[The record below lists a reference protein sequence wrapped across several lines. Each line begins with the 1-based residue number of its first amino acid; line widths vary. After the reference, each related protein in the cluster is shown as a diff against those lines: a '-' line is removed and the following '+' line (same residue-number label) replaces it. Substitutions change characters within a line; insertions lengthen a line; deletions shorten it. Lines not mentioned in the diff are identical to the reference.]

1 MDNTENKTFADLD
14 NIFDNFIKDGYM
26 SDEREVINGLKIRVK
41 TLNSNDLFKAEAEI
55 NKRNPGIPQDI
66 TAKLRCAKILSYAI
80 ITLNGNTILNDDMTE
95 EEKND
100 RRTALYI
107 HLMKSPTIL
116 VQTAYDF
123 YLETVKK
130 EYEYYS
136 IPNKISEEVENFS
149 KAQGVE

>member
-1 MDNTENKTFADLD
+1 MENENKTFTDLD
-14 NIFDNFIKDGYM
+14 NIFDNFIKDGYV
-26 SDEREVINGLKIRVK
+26 SDEREVIKGLRIKVK
-41 TLNSNDLFKAEAEI
+41 TLNSNELFKAEAEI
-55 NKRNPGIPQDI
+55 SERNPGIPQDI

-80 ITLNGNTILNDDMTE
+80 VTLNGNTILNDGATE

-100 RRTALYI
+100 RRIALYI

-116 VQTAYDF
+116 VQNAYDF
-123 YLETVKK
+123 YLETMQK
-130 EYEYYS
+130 EYNYYS